1 MKWLLLLIFV
11 PVSYAQTLESQL
23 QERQKAFGAKA
34 DPETKTA
41 YAAGIQSVA
50 DSGIL
55 EKAVQVGQAAPDFTL
70 KNARGESVQLS
81 ALLKNGPVVLTW
93 YRGGWCPY
101 CNLTLAALQKALPDI
116 RAAGAQLVALTPELP
131 DKSLT
136 TVEKNALK
144 FEVLTDMNNE
154 IAKRYKVAFELTA
167 DVAARYKKN
176 FNLSSYNGA
185 EAGDTTLPLAA
196 SYVIDRSGVV
206 RYAFLDADYRKR
218 AEPAEIVAFLKTMTA
233 AGK

>member
-1 MKWLLLLIFV
+1 
-11 PVSYAQTLESQL
+11 VSYAQTLESQL

-41 YAAGIQSVA
+41 YAAGIQAVA